1 MRILIRYC
9 PFVLIYFK
17 SLAPVFNIQ
26 TAAYNNFI
34 MKTIKYFIILFCL
47 FIGGNTFAQ
56 QISKAELQVNG
67 LTCSMCSRATETS
80 LKSLGFIETVS
91 PDLNRNVFVL
101 TFKADKKVD
110 LDEIRDKVQDAGFS
124 IGDLSATIN
133 FKNTQVDAAGF
144 AELDG
149 AVFQF
154 INAKSKTL
162 DGPVIARIMDKDFIT
177 SSAFKK
183 QAAELKSETY
193 LKGKG
198 IVQGKETRIF
208 HLSI

>member
-1 MRILIRYC
+1 
-9 PFVLIYFK
+9 
-17 SLAPVFNIQ
+17 
-26 TAAYNNFI
+26 
-34 MKTIKYFIILFCL
+34 MKTIRYFIVILFM
-47 FIGGNTFAQ
+47 FIGGSTFAQ

-80 LKSLGFIETVS
+80 LKSLGFIEDVT

-101 TFKADKKVD
+101 TFKSGQKVD
-110 LDEIRDKVQDAGFS
+110 LDQIRDKVQDAGFS

-133 FKNTQVDAAGF
+133 FKNTAVDDAGL
-144 AELDG
+144 AQLDG
-149 AVFQF
+149 SVFQF

-183 QAAELKSETY
+183 KAAELKSDTY

-198 IVQGKETRIF
+198 LVEGKETRIF

>member
-1 MRILIRYC
+1 
-9 PFVLIYFK
+9 
-17 SLAPVFNIQ
+17 
-26 TAAYNNFI
+26 
-34 MKTIKYFIILFCL
+34 MKTISYFILVFFL

-80 LKSLGFIETVS
+80 LKSLGFIENVV

-101 TFKADKKVD
+101 TFKPDKKVD
-110 LDEIRDKVQDAGFS
+110 LDQIRDKVQDAGFS
-124 IGDLSATIN
+124 IGNLSATIH
-133 FKNTQVDAAGF
+133 FKDTRVNDAGLAVLG
-144 AELDG
+144 G
-149 AVFQF
+149 NVFQL
-154 INAKSKTL
+154 INTKSKTL
-162 DGPVIARIMDKDFIT
+162 DGPVIAKIMDKDFIT

-183 QAAELKSETY
+183 KAAELKSETY

-198 IVQGKETRIF
+198 LVEGKETRIF